1 MKMKFGRLLRYFA
14 AISFGLV
21 AFTLTMKAQIVI
33 SNESLATST
42 FVVNKASK
50 TAQCSK
56 PGCIATASMFGP
68 IQVTCPAAIGSTCT
82 LYISLDAKASQSEN
96 SGGPGVTGTGFF
108 RFLVDG
114 AAPSI
119 GPTDTDGSYIFAQ
132 DVTEYFRFPT
142 RQSYSASVVAGVT
155 NSSSQNHAIV
165 VDIGCRTGINTGC
178 KATAFWSTMRVDV
191 FEP

>member
-1 MKMKFGRLLRYFA
+1 MKFGRLLRHFA

-33 SNESLATST
+33 SNESLATTT

-82 LYISLDAKASQSEN
+82 LHISLDAK
-96 SGGPGVTGTGFF
+96 GFAERGQWRTRCNRN
-108 RFLVDG
+108 RFL
-114 AAPSI
+114 SI
-119 GPTDTDGSYIFAQ
+119 SG
-132 DVTEYFRFPT
+132 
-142 RQSYSASVVAGVT
+142 
-155 NSSSQNHAIV
+155 
-165 VDIGCRTGINTGC
+165 
-178 KATAFWSTMRVDV
+178 
-191 FEP
+191 